1 MNPAADLTTPIMQT
15 AAALAIVLG
24 GMFGLYYVARRLIRR
39 NGVAST
45 HPWIRVVDHHY
56 LGFKKQISLIQVPG
70 ALLVV
75 GVSSDSICLLTKID
89 DRDILDKLPLIGQKD
104 STPSFSDH
112 LMKWAQRLKSSNS
125 GTG

>member
-15 AAALAIVLG
+15 AAALAVVLG
-24 GMFGLYYVARRLIRR
+24 GMFGLVYIARRLMRR
-39 NGVAST
+39 NGVASA

-70 ALLVV
+70 ALLVL
-75 GVSSDSICLLTKID
+75 GLSNDSICLLTKID

-104 STPSFSDH
+104 TAPSFSDH
-112 LMKWAQRLKSSNS
+112 LMRLAERLKSPNS
-125 GTG
+125 